1 MSTMTINPTFAPAR
15 PRSGEVRLTRRGRTV
30 VLLAALLVVLTVG
43 ALLGGARSAATEH
56 PGAPTST
63 RVVMVGTGDTLW
75 DIASDLAPDGDVRAM
90 IAQIEDLNALDSALV
105 AAGQRLRVP
114 IVD

>member
-1 MSTMTINPTFAPAR
+1 MSTITLNPTFAPA
-15 PRSGEVRLTRRGRTV
+15 PRRTGEVRLTRRGRVAVLV
-30 VLLAALLVVLTVG
+30 VALLVVLTAG

-56 PGAPTST
+56 PGTPTPT
-63 RVVMVGTGDTLW
+63 RIVMVGTGDTLW

-105 AAGQRLRVP
+105 AAGQ
-114 IVD
+114 